1 MLLNFGIGTLLV
13 LITTAVHAEGMLFL
27 LHMKRMQQ
35 RDMHHYPHR
44 KKIYLI
50 GTVIVLLLFISIVEM
65 TLWALAYVYIGAI
78 EGMEKALYFSMVTF
92 TTLGY
97 GDITLSQQWRLLS
110 SFEAATGIIMFGWT
124 TALVITT
131 VQRVFVSDT
140 DNVTIRKKNAGN

>member
-78 EGMEKALYFSMVTF
+78 EGMEEALYFSMVTF

-97 GDITLSQQWRLLS
+97 GVITLSEQWRLLS
-110 SFEAATGIIMFGWT
+110 SLEAATGIIMFGWT
-124 TALVITT
+124 TALAITT
-131 VQRVFVSDT
+131 VQQVFFSNKRD
-140 DNVTIRKKNAGN
+140 DS

>member
-78 EGMEKALYFSMVTF
+78 EGMEEALYFSMVTF

-97 GDITLSQQWRLLS
+97 GDITLSEQWRLLS
-110 SFEAATGIIMFGWT
+110 SLEAATGIIMFGWT
-124 TALVITT
+124 TALAITT
-131 VQRVFVSDT
+131 VQQVFFSNKRD
-140 DNVTIRKKNAGN
+140 DS